1 MIRNSKYIMDKRILL
16 LGLSVFFIHSIV
28 AQTKV
33 IKGFV
38 KDGHSDEF
46 LPFASVQF
54 KNTGIGKT
62 TDSSG
67 AFIFRLSKWPS
78 DTLVISSISY
88 KTFFVVIPANKDTVD
103 VLAALEAGSAS
114 TEVIIKSKQK
124 HSRGWYLWKKVVAHK
139 DSNNIFKH
147 DNFTYRVYNKLELD
161 INNVSKQKIEK
172 SRLLKPFN
180 FIAGNIDTVSEEK
193 PILPTFFSETLSNY
207 YFQKNPHRT
216 REIIVANKVSGI
228 TNESITKY
236 LGGLY
241 QNIIIYANFIPVF
254 DKQFI
259 SPLNDNGDSYYDYR
273 LADTQRVAGRKLL
286 HLVFIP
292 KHAGE
297 NTFTGDCWIHDT
309 TFAVQKVILHINKE
323 AGINY
328 ADKLSLVQEFKLI
341 NNNTWFLNKDK
352 FIVNLNPVGS
362 KTAGF
367 IARKTTIYDKVQVN
381 TDAVAPIVAKNKVVE
396 EVEVQDL
403 ARDNKI
409 NWDSARTEPLT
420 KTENGIYV
428 MIDSLQHSPAYK
440 KYYST
445 LYFLT
450 TGYKNIGQFQIG
462 PWFTWV
468 SGNAWEGT
476 RLRFDLGT
484 NVKFSKK
491 IYLHSYLAYGTADKK
506 FKGMGEALWLIK
518 KNPWQT
524 VQVSYLNDLDRTQHY
539 NADIPADNVL
549 AFAIRKNGIPI
560 KFINLTQE
568 KITYL
573 RDTKIGL
580 SVALSVL
587 HKSYDPLKNIPGKTF
602 FPVAT
607 GDPLTATEAS
617 VKFRFAYLEKFYS
630 TNFFRY
636 SLGSPYPV
644 SELEFTAGIKGIL
657 NSSYNYQKISGSVGQ
672 QIAVAPLGK
681 LTYSV
686 FAGKIFGTLPYPL
699 LEVHPGNETY
709 YYNKYAFNLMNR
721 YEYVSDRYAGFSLEH
736 NLGSGLFR
744 FIPVTRKLKFRQF
757 WNIKGVTG
765 SLSEANQ
772 LLNYTPAHSFT
783 ALDNKLYLEA
793 GTGIDNIFKLLRL
806 DLVWRLSP
814 RPLPA
819 IKASRFGIFGSFKI
833 QL

>member
-1 MIRNSKYIMDKRILL
+1 MNKRTILL
-16 LGLSVFFIHSIV
+16 LLSVILFPALF

-38 KDGHSDEF
+38 KDGHSDEL

-54 KNTGIGKT
+54 KNTGVGKT

-78 DTLVISSISY
+78 DTLLITSISY
-88 KTFFVVIPANKDTVD
+88 TPFLFIIPKGKDTID
-103 VLAALEAGSAS
+103 ILAALEAGSAS
-114 TEVIIKSKQK
+114 AEVVIKSKQK

-139 DSNNIFKH
+139 DSNNIFKN

-161 INNVSKQKIEK
+161 INNINKHKIEK

-180 FIAGNIDTVSEEK
+180 FIANNIDTVSEEK
-193 PILPTFFSETLSNY
+193 PILPTFFSETVSNY

-228 TNESITKY
+228 KNESITKY

-254 DKQFI
+254 DKEFI
-259 SPLNDNGDSYYDYR
+259 SPISDNGDSYYDYR
-273 LADTQRVAGRKLL
+273 LADTQQVAGRKLL

-297 NTFTGDCWIHDT
+297 NTFSGDCWIHDT

-323 AGINY
+323 ANINY
-328 ADKLSLVQEFKLI
+328 VDKLSLVQEFKLI
-341 NNNTWFLNKDK
+341 DDNTWFLSKDK

-362 KTAGF
+362 KSTGF
-367 IARKTTIYDKVQVN
+367 IARKTTTYDNILVN
-381 TDAVAPIVAKNKVVE
+381 TNTVAPVIAKNKVVE
-396 EVEVQDL
+396 EVEVPESV
-403 ARDNKI
+403 RDKNI
-409 NWDSARTEPLT
+409 NWDSIRTESLT

-428 MIDSLQHSPAYK
+428 MIDSLQHLPAYK
-440 KYYST
+440 RYYST

-450 TGYKNIGQFQIG
+450 TGYKNIGPFQIG
-462 PWFTWV
+462 PWFTWI

-476 RLRFDLGT
+476 RIRFDLGT
-484 NVKFSKK
+484 NKNFSKK
-491 IYLHSYLAYGTADKK
+491 IYLHGYLAYGFNDQK
-506 FKGMGEALWLIK
+506 FKGMGEALWLLK

-524 VQVSYLNDLDRTQHY
+524 IHVSYLNDLDRSQHY
-539 NADIPADNVL
+539 NNDIPADNVL
-549 AFAIRKNGIPI
+549 AVAVRKNGIPI
-560 KFINLTQE
+560 KFINLIQE
-568 KITYL
+568 KIEYM

-580 SVALSVL
+580 SATLSLL
-587 HKSYDPLKNIPGKTF
+587 HKSYDPLKNIPDKTF
-602 FPVAT
+602 FPVT
-607 GDPLTATEAS
+607 SGDPLTTTEAS
-617 VKFRFAYLEKFYS
+617 VKFRFAYIEKFYS

-636 SLGSPYPV
+636 SLGSPYPIGEV
-644 SELEFTAGIKGIL
+644 ELTAGIKGIL

-672 QIAVAPLGK
+672 QISIAPLGK
-681 LTYSV
+681 LSYNV

-699 LEVHPGNETY
+699 LEVHPGNEVY
-709 YYNKYAFNLMNR
+709 YYNKYAFNLMNK
-721 YEYVSDRYAGFSLEH
+721 YEYVSDKYAGFSLEH
-736 NLGSGLFR
+736 NVGNGLFR
-744 FIPVTRKLKFRQF
+744 FIPLTRKLKFRQF

-765 SLSEANQ
+765 SLSNDNK
-772 LLNYTPAHSFT
+772 LLNYTPNHSFT

-793 GTGIDNIFKLLRL
+793 GTGVDNILKVLRL

-819 IKASRFGIFGSFKI
+819 IKANRFGIFGSFKI

>member
-1 MIRNSKYIMDKRILL
+1 MIKRIITLS
-16 LGLSVFFIHSIV
+16 LSVIFVNSLA

-78 DTLVISSISY
+78 DTLLITSISY
-88 KTFFVVIPANKDTVD
+88 KPFCIIIPKDKDTVD
-103 VLAALEAGSAS
+103 ILAALEAGNASA
-114 TEVIIKSKQK
+114 EVVIRSKQK

-161 INNVSKQKIEK
+161 INNVNKQKIEK
-172 SRLLKPFN
+172 SRLLKPFA
-180 FIAGNIDTVSEEK
+180 FIANNIDTVSEEK
-193 PILPTFFSETLSNY
+193 PILPAFFSETLSDY

-216 REIIVANKVSGI
+216 REIILANKVSGI
-228 TNESITKY
+228 KNESITKY

-241 QNIIIYANFIPVF
+241 QNIIIYANYIPVF
-254 DKQFI
+254 DKEFI
-259 SPLNDNGDSYYDYR
+259 SPLNDNGDTYYDYR

-297 NTFTGDCWIHDT
+297 NTFGGDCWIHDT

-323 AGINY
+323 ANINY
-328 ADKLSLVQEFKLI
+328 VDKLSLVQEFKMI
-341 NNNTWFLNKDK
+341 NDSTWFLSKDK
-352 FIVNLNPVGS
+352 FIVNLNPIGS
-362 KTAGF
+362 KTTGF
-367 IARKTTIYDKVQVN
+367 IARKTTTYEKVVVN
-381 TDAVAPIVAKNKVVE
+381 TNAVAPVIAKNKVVE
-396 EVEVQDL
+396 EVEVPEL
-403 ARDNKI
+403 IRNKNI

-428 MIDSLQHSPAYK
+428 MIDSLQHAPAYK

-450 TGYKNIGQFQIG
+450 TGYKNIGKFQIG
-462 PWFTWV
+462 PWFTWI

-484 NVKFSKK
+484 NIYFSKK
-491 IYLHSYLAYGTADKK
+491 IWLHGYLAYGSGDQQ
-506 FKGMGEALWLIK
+506 FKGMGEALWLLK

-524 VQVSYLNDLDRTQHY
+524 LHLSYLNDLDRTQHY
-539 NADIPADNVL
+539 NTDIPADNVL
-549 AFAIRKNGIPI
+549 AVAVRKNGIPI
-560 KFINLTQE
+560 KFINLSQLKLE
-568 KITYL
+568 YV
-573 RDTKIGL
+573 RDTRIGL
-580 SVALSVL
+580 STTFGLL

-602 FPVAT
+602 FPVT
-607 GDPLTATEAS
+607 SGDPLTTTEAS
-617 VKFRFAYLEKFYS
+617 VKFRFAYIEKFYS

-644 SELEFTAGIKGIL
+644 GEVEFTAGIKGIL
-657 NSSYNYQKISGSVGQ
+657 NSSNNYQKIAGSISQ
-672 QIAVAPLGK
+672 QISVAPFGK
-681 LTYSV
+681 LSYNV
-686 FAGKIFGTLPYPL
+686 FAGKVFGTLPYPL

-709 YYNKYAFNLMNR
+709 YFNKYAFNLMNR
-721 YEYVSDRYAGFSLEH
+721 YEYISDRYAGFSLEH
-736 NLGSGLFR
+736 NAGNGIFR
-744 FIPVTRKLKFRQF
+744 FIPLTRKLKFRQF

-765 SLSEANQ
+765 DLSSANK
-772 LLNYTPAHSFT
+772 LLNYTPEHSFT
-783 ALDNKLYLEA
+783 ALDKKLYLEA
-793 GTGIDNIFKLLRL
+793 GTGIDNIFKVLRL

-814 RPLPA
+814 RPLPV
-819 IKASRFGIFGSFKI
+819 IKANRFGIFGSFKI